1 MLILPRLINFAL
13 VTIKSI
19 GIDESHGLSHAFN
32 VLHHS
37 HNILESE
44 INKNPFLENQ
54 REIIY
59 TSALVHDLCDK
70 KYTNEFYGIAH
81 IHRHLIT
88 QTPLLPEEAAIV
100 EKIISTMSYSKVKK
114 EGFPTNLGN
123 YRLAYHIV
131 READLLSAYDFDRSI
146 IYNMNQIDP
155 TFQQSI
161 VNAIQLFDNRVLQH
175 NQDELFITDYSKELS
190 KQLEKDALA
199 RIDTW
204 KSILHS
210 ENISINC

>member
-1 MLILPRLINFAL
+1 MLVLPRLINFAL
-13 VTIKSI
+13 ATIKTM

-44 INKNPFLENQ
+44 IKTHPFLDNQ

-59 TSALVHDLCDK
+59 TSSLVHDLCDQ
-70 KYTNEFYGIAH
+70 KYTNEYYGIAH

-88 QTPLLPEEAAIV
+88 QTSLLPEEAAIV

-114 EGFPTNLGN
+114 DGFPTNLGN
-123 YRLAYHIV
+123 YRMAYHIV

-146 IYNMNQIDP
+146 IYNMNQVDP
-155 TFQQSI
+155 TFQQSMT
-161 VNAIQLFDNRVLQH
+161 NAIELFDSRVLRH
-175 NQDELFITDYSKELS
+175 NQDGLFITDYSKLLS
-190 KQLEKDALA
+190 KELEKDALE
-199 RIDTW
+199 RMDKW
-204 KSILHS
+204 KSILHNQNVS
-210 ENISINC
+210 KSY